1 MKLAAPAGVLCLALW
16 ATSVAVAGAQPPTSP
31 QLPPSAPQP
40 PLPTSP
46 VTPPVAPPEMPTP
59 AEAQPKPGPDA
70 PPPAGQAALT
80 PPAPDLPARSV
91 LDTEGACAVIP
102 PTTTAAQPAADS
114 GPVLRVVELCFPNQ
128 GNVSSIEF
136 ETYLYYIK
144 TRGSRPSQNVWVPFT
159 PEVEADLIEDF
170 KRLWATSFLDDL
182 AVEVLDTPYP
192 NGVVG
197 KYVRF
202 RLEERQ
208 RVKIVEYV
216 GSEKI
221 EATKVDEKLRE
232 ISNVIRL
239 DSFIDPAQIRRV
251 ESVVREMLSEKGY
264 LDGEVSHTVTPIAG
278 GPKLVNLTFTIKDG
292 PRVLIKDIEFIGNSA
307 IGDGALKRRMKEN
320 KERTLFNRF
329 RSKGVYQQAKFEED
343 AENVRSLY
351 REEGYIA
358 ARVGQPEIK
367 TLETSDDGKSR
378 TVQLRI
384 PVTEGRRYRVGQFA
398 FEGNTVV
405 KAEALQ
411 PIFKL
416 QTGDYYS
423 EKKVRKGLEKARE
436 LYGTGGYF
444 EFTGF
449 PDLKPLDMV
458 DPSNPDQFL
467 PEGAEPNGPPV
478 VNVTM
483 RMQEGE
489 QYFINRIA
497 FKGNSTTRDNVI
509 RRELNLVEGG
519 VFNTESLKN
528 SVRRLNQLGY
538 FKQLEEGQEGIDVK
552 KTPGEKNKV
561 DVTLALQEQNRNQLT
576 FGAGVSQFEGF
587 FGQLAFATSN
597 FLGRGE
603 TLSLSLAAG
612 SRTQFYQLAFTE
624 PYLFDR
630 PITAGLDI
638 SRRAIQYIGAF
649 TQETTGMNT
658 VWGFP
663 LSRNFT
669 RAYMQ
674 YSLERTTIRDLNENF
689 TSPEVIGRNP
699 FLADSLLLQCVDS
712 LPTEDNPAGGRVCT
726 PSGARTISKLVP
738 SLVHNTVDNPI
749 FPNTGRRLTASMDFA
764 GIGGNTKFLK
774 PRVEYVQF
782 LQHTRRTSVGFR
794 VEGEYIRPWGDTLPL
809 PLFERLVQGGEY
821 SVRGFD
827 VRSIGPR
834 DIGTPQAP
842 GSGIVLGGNK
852 SLLFNAEYLISIA
865 GPVRLVLFYDAGQV
879 RDIGQN
885 FAWSEF
891 KTSTGAEVRFFMPVL
906 NVPFRLIFAANPQR
920 EGTLRNDY
928 SPTRNFQFRF
938 AVGSTF

>member
-1 MKLAAPAGVLCLALW
+1 MRFAAPAGVLCLALW
-16 ATSVAVAGAQPPTSP
+16 ASTAALAAVQPPTNP
-31 QLPPSAPQP
+31 QAPPTAPQP
-40 PLPTSP
+40 PLPTTPVSP
-46 VTPPVAPPEMPTP
+46 APPPAVPPATPTDQAPAPAAPPSQDTPAPTP
-59 AEAQPKPGPDA
+59 AEVVAK
-70 PPPAGQAALT
+70 
-80 PPAPDLPARSV
+80 SV
-91 LDTEGACAVIP
+91 LDAEGSCAVIP
-102 PTTTAAQPAADS
+102 QASATAQPPAGS
-114 GPVLRVVELCFPNQ
+114 GPVLRVVELCFPTQ
-128 GNVSSIEF
+128 GNVSSIET

-144 TRGSRPSQNVWVPFT
+144 ARGSRPSQNVWVPFT
-159 PEVEADLIEDF
+159 PQVEEDLVEDF
-170 KRLWATSFLDDL
+170 KRLWATNFLDDL
-182 AVEVLDTPYP
+182 AVEVIDTTYP
-192 NGVVG
+192 NGVIG

-232 ISNVIRL
+232 INNVIRL

-251 ESVVREMLSEKGY
+251 ESVVREMLAEKGH
-264 LDGEVSHTVTPIAG
+264 LDGEVTHTITPIAG
-278 GPKLVNLTFTIKDG
+278 GPKLVNLTFNIKDG
-292 PRVLIKDIEFIGNSA
+292 PRVLIKDIEFIGNQTM
-307 IGDGALKRRMKEN
+307 GDGALKRRMKEN
-320 KERTLFNRF
+320 KERSLINRF
-329 RSKGVYQQAKFEED
+329 RGKGIYQQGKFEED
-343 AENVRSLY
+343 AENVRALY
-351 REEGYIA
+351 REEGYIT
-358 ARVGQPEIK
+358 ARIGQPEIK
-367 TLETSDDGKSR
+367 TLETSKDGKNR
-378 TVQLRI
+378 AVQLRI
-384 PVTEGRRYRVGQFA
+384 PVTEGRRYRVGKFA
-398 FEGNTVV
+398 FEGNNVV

-416 QTGDYYS
+416 KTGDYYS
-423 EKKVRKGLEKARE
+423 EKKIRKGLEKARE

-467 PEGAEPNGPPV
+467 PDGAEPNGPPIV
-478 VNVTM
+478 DVTM

-489 QYFINRIA
+489 QYFINRIT
-497 FKGNSTTRDNVI
+497 FKGNTTTRDNVI
-509 RRELNLVEGG
+509 RRELNLLEGG

-561 DVTLALQEQNRNQLT
+561 DVTLELQEQNRNQLT

-603 TLSLSLAAG
+603 TLSLSIAAG

-630 PITAGLDI
+630 PITAGVDI
-638 SRRAIQYIGAF
+638 SRRAIQFIGAF
-649 TQETTGMNT
+649 TQETTGANT

-669 RAYMQ
+669 RAFMQ
-674 YSLERTTIRDLNENF
+674 YSFERVTIRDLNPAF
-689 TSPEVIGRNP
+689 TDESVIGRNP
-699 FLADSLLLQCVDS
+699 FLADSLLLRCVDTP
-712 LPTEDNPAGGRVCT
+712 PTEENPSGGRECT
-726 PSGARTISKLVP
+726 PGGARTISKIVP

-749 FPNTGRRLTASMDFA
+749 FPNTGRRITASMDFA
-764 GIGGNTKFLK
+764 GLGGNTKFIK
-774 PRVEYVQF
+774 PRFEYVQF
-782 LQHTRRTSVGFR
+782 IQHTRRTSFGVR
-794 VEGEYIRPWGDTLPL
+794 TEAEYIRPWGDSLPV
-809 PLFERLVQGGEY
+809 PLFERLVQGGEF

-827 VRSIGPR
+827 IRSIGPR
-834 DIGTPQAP
+834 DPDTF
-842 GSGIVLGGNK
+842 IVLGGNK
-852 SLLFNAEYLISIA
+852 SLLFNFEYLISIA
-865 GPVRLVLFYDAGQV
+865 GPVRLVMFYDAGQV
-879 RDIGQN
+879 RDQGQR
-885 FAWSEF
+885 FAWNEF

-920 EGTLRNDY
+920 EGTFRNDFT
-928 SPTRNFQFRF
+928 PTRNFQFRF

>member
-1 MKLAAPAGVLCLALW
+1 MRFAAPAGVLCLALW
-16 ATSVAVAGAQPPTSP
+16 AVPVAAAVTQPPTAP
-31 QLPPSAPQP
+31 QTPPSAPQP
-40 PLPTSP
+40 PLPTRPAPPSAP
-46 VTPPVAPPEMPTP
+46 PAAPAGAPATQPPAAPPSTDTPPPT
-59 AEAQPKPGPDA
+59 
-70 PPPAGQAALT
+70 AGESVVK
-80 PPAPDLPARSV
+80 SV
-91 LDTEGACAVIP
+91 LESSGNCAVIP
-102 PTTTAAQPAADS
+102 PTTANAQPPAGNA
-114 GPVLRVVELCFPNQ
+114 PILRVVELCFPTQ
-128 GNVSSIEF
+128 GNVSAIEV

-144 TRGSRPSQNVWVPFT
+144 ARGSRPSQNVWVPFT
-159 PEVEADLIEDF
+159 PQVEAELVEDF
-170 KRLWATSFLDDL
+170 KRLWATNFLDDL
-182 AVEVLDTPYP
+182 AVEVIDTPYP

-232 ISNVIRL
+232 INNVIRL

-264 LDGEVSHTVTPIAG
+264 LDGEVSHTITPIAG

-292 PRVLIKDIEFIGNSA
+292 PKVQIADIDFMGNQA

-320 KERTLFNRF
+320 KERSLINRF
-329 RSKGVYQQAKFEED
+329 KGKGIYQQAKFEED
-343 AENVRSLY
+343 AENVRGLY
-351 REEGYIA
+351 RERGYIA
-358 ARVGQPEIK
+358 ARIGQPEIK
-367 TLETSDDGKSR
+367 TLETSKDGKTRS
-378 TVQLRI
+378 VQLRI
-384 PVTEGRRYRVGQFA
+384 PVTEGRRYRVGKFT
-398 FEGNTVV
+398 FEGNNVV

-411 PIFKL
+411 PVFKL
-416 QTGDYYS
+416 ESGDYYS

-449 PDLKPLDMV
+449 PDLKPLDLV
-458 DPSNPDQFL
+458 DPSNPEQFL
-467 PEGAEPNGPPV
+467 PDGAEPNGPPIV
-478 VNVTM
+478 DVTM

-489 QYFINRIA
+489 QYFINRIT
-497 FKGNSTTRDNVI
+497 FKGNTTTRDNVI

-552 KTPGEKNKV
+552 KTPGEKNRV
-561 DVTLALQEQNRNQLT
+561 DVTMDLQEQNRNQLT

-649 TQETTGMNT
+649 TQQTSGFNT

-663 LSRNFT
+663 LARNFT
-669 RAYMQ
+669 RAFMQ
-674 YSLERTTIRDLNENF
+674 YSFERVTIKDLNEAF
-689 TSPEVIGRNP
+689 TDESVIGRNP
-699 FLADSLLLQCVDS
+699 FLQDSLLLQCVDTP
-712 LPTEDNPAGGRVCT
+712 PTEEQPAGGRQCT
-726 PSGARTISKLVP
+726 PGGARTISKVVP
-738 SLVHNTVDNPI
+738 SFVHNTVDNPI
-749 FPNTGRRLTASMDFA
+749 FPNTGRRVTASMDFA

-774 PRVEYVQF
+774 PRFEYVQF

-794 VEGEYIRPWGDTLPL
+794 FEGEYIRPWGDTLPL
-809 PLFERLVQGGEY
+809 PLFERLVQGGEF

-834 DIGTPQAP
+834 DPET
-842 GSGIVLGGNK
+842 GIVLGGNK

-879 RDIGQN
+879 RDVGEN
-885 FAWSEF
+885 YAWSEF

-928 SPTRNFQFRF
+928 TPTRNFQFRF

>member
-1 MKLAAPAGVLCLALW
+1 MRFAAPVGVLCLALW
-16 ATSVAVAGAQPPTSP
+16 AAPVAAAVTQPPTAP
-31 QLPPSAPQP
+31 QTPPSAPQP
-40 PLPTSP
+40 PLPTTPAPPSGP
-46 VTPPVAPPEMPTP
+46 PATPPGAPAT
-59 AEAQPKPGPDA
+59 
-70 PPPAGQAALT
+70 PPPAAPPSTDT
-80 PPAPDLPARSV
+80 PPPTPDESIVKSV
-91 LDTEGACAVIP
+91 IDATGNCAVIP
-102 PTTTAAQPAADS
+102 PTTAAAQPPAGSA
-114 GPVLRVVELCFPNQ
+114 PILRVVELCFPTQ
-128 GNVSSIEF
+128 GNVSAIEV

-144 TRGSRPSQNVWVPFT
+144 ARGSRPSQNVWVPFT
-159 PEVEADLIEDF
+159 PQLEEELVEDF
-170 KRLWATSFLDDL
+170 KRLWATNFLDDL
-182 AVEVLDTPYP
+182 AVEVIDTPYP

-221 EATKVDEKLRE
+221 ESTKVDEKLRE
-232 ISNVIRL
+232 INNVIRL

-264 LDGEVSHTVTPIAG
+264 LDGEVSHTITPIAG
-278 GPKLVNLTFTIKDG
+278 GPKLVNLTFTIKEG
-292 PRVLIKDIEFIGNSA
+292 PKVQIADIDFIGNEA

-320 KERTLFNRF
+320 KERSLINRI
-329 RSKGVYQQAKFEED
+329 RGKGIYQQAKFEED
-343 AENVRSLY
+343 AENVRGLY
-351 REEGYIA
+351 RERGYIA
-358 ARVGQPEIK
+358 ARIGQPEIR
-367 TLETSDDGKSR
+367 TLETSKDGKTRS
-378 TVQLRI
+378 VQLRI
-384 PVTEGRRYRVGQFA
+384 PVTEGRRYRVGKFT
-398 FEGNTVV
+398 FEGNNVV

-416 QTGDYYS
+416 ETGDYYS
-423 EKKVRKGLEKARE
+423 EKKIRKGLEKARE

-449 PDLKPLDMV
+449 PDLKPLDLV

-467 PEGAEPNGPPV
+467 PDGAEPNGPPIV
-478 VNVTM
+478 DVTM

-489 QYFINRIA
+489 QYFINRIT
-497 FKGNSTTRDNVI
+497 FKGNTTTRDNVI

-552 KTPGEKNKV
+552 KTPGEKNRV
-561 DVTLALQEQNRNQLT
+561 DVTLELQEQNRNQLT

-649 TQETTGMNT
+649 TQQTSGFNT

-663 LSRNFT
+663 LARNFT
-669 RAYMQ
+669 RAFVQ
-674 YSLERTTIRDLNENF
+674 YSLERTTIKDLNEAF
-689 TSPEVIGRNP
+689 TREDVIGRNP
-699 FLADSLLLQCVDS
+699 FLQDSLLLSCTDVPVTEEN
-712 LPTEDNPAGGRVCT
+712 PTGRICT
-726 PSGARTISKLVP
+726 PGGARTISKIVP

-774 PRVEYVQF
+774 PRFEYVQY

-794 VEGEYIRPWGDTLPL
+794 VEAEYIRPWGDTLPL
-809 PLFERLVQGGEY
+809 PLFERLVQGGEF

-834 DIGTPQAP
+834 DIGTPESP

-879 RDIGQN
+879 RDIGERY
-885 FAWSEF
+885 AWNEF

-928 SPTRNFQFRF
+928 TPTRNFQFRF

>member
-16 ATSVAVAGAQPPTSP
+16 ATSAAIAGAQPPTSP

-40 PLPTSP
+40 PLPT
-46 VTPPVAPPEMPTP
+46 TPVAPPAAPPELP
-59 AEAQPKPGPDA
+59 APADAQPRPGPDA
-70 PPPAGQAALT
+70 PPPAGQAVPT
-80 PPAPDLPARSV
+80 PAPDLPARSV

-102 PTTTAAQPAADS
+102 PTTAAAQPAADS

-159 PEVEADLIEDF
+159 PEVEADLVEDF

-216 GSEKI
+216 GSDKI

-232 ISNVIRL
+232 INNVIRL

-264 LDGEVSHTVTPIAG
+264 LDGEVTHTVTPIAG

-292 PRVLIKDIEFIGNSA
+292 PRVLIKDIEFIGNDA

-320 KERTLFNRF
+320 KERTLINRF
-329 RSKGVYQQAKFEED
+329 RSKGIYQQAKFEED
-343 AENVRSLY
+343 AENVRALY

-358 ARVGQPEIK
+358 ARIGQPEIK

-378 TVQLRI
+378 SVQLRI
-384 PVTEGRRYRVGQFA
+384 PVTEGRRYRVGKFA
-398 FEGNTVV
+398 FDGNTVV

-423 EKKVRKGLEKARE
+423 EKKIRKGLEKARE

-458 DPSNPDQFL
+458 DPSNPDQLL

-478 VNVTM
+478 VDVTM

-699 FLADSLLLQCVDS
+699 FLADSLLLQCVDRP
-712 LPTEDNPAGGRVCT
+712 PTEDNPGGRVCT

-794 VEGEYIRPWGDTLPL
+794 VEGEYIRPWGNTLPL

-834 DIGTPQAP
+834 DFGTPDAP

>member
-1 MKLAAPAGVLCLALW
+1 MKFVAPAGVLCLALW
-16 ATSVAVAGAQPPTSP
+16 ATPVARAGAQPPTSP
-31 QLPPSAPQP
+31 QAPPSAPQP
-40 PLPTSP
+40 PLPTTP
-46 VTPPVAPPEMPTP
+46 VTPPSAPRTDDP
-59 AEAQPKPGPDA
+59 QPSRPL
-70 PPPAGQAALT
+70 PPPPPPSSDTTVTTQGEVQA
-80 PPAPDLPARSV
+80 PVKSV
-91 LDTEGACAVIP
+91 LDAEGACAVIP
-102 PTTTAAQPAADS
+102 PAAANAQPAAGS
-114 GPVLRVVELCFPNQ
+114 GPVLRAVELCFPTQ

-159 PEVEADLIEDF
+159 PDVEKDLVEDF
-170 KRLWATSFLDDL
+170 KRLWATNFLDDL
-182 AVEVLDTPYP
+182 AVEVIDTPYP

-232 ISNVIRL
+232 INNVIRL

-264 LDGEVSHTVTPIAG
+264 LDGEVTHTVTPIAG

-292 PRVLIKDIEFIGNSA
+292 PRVLIKDIEFIGNEA

-320 KERTLFNRF
+320 KERTLINRF
-329 RSKGVYQQAKFEED
+329 KSKGVYQQAKFEED
-343 AENVRSLY
+343 AENVRALY

-367 TLETSDDGKSR
+367 TLEASKDGKNRS
-378 TVQLRI
+378 VQLRI
-384 PVTEGRRYRVGQFA
+384 PVTEGRRYKVGKFA

-405 KAEALQ
+405 KGEALQ

-423 EKKVRKGLEKARE
+423 EKKIRKGLEKARE

-478 VNVTM
+478 VDVTM

-489 QYFINRIA
+489 QYFINRIT
-497 FKGNSTTRDNVI
+497 FKGNTTTRDNVI
-509 RRELNLVEGG
+509 RRELNLLEGG

-576 FGAGVSQFEGF
+576 FGAGVSQYEGF
-587 FGQLAFATSN
+587 FGQLAFSTSN
-597 FLGRGE
+597 FMGRGE
-603 TLSLSLAAG
+603 TLSLSVAAG
-612 SRTQFYQLAFTE
+612 SRTQFYQVAFTE

-630 PITAGLDI
+630 PITAGVDV

-649 TQETTGMNT
+649 TQQTTGINT

-663 LSRNFT
+663 LTRNFT
-669 RAYMQ
+669 RGFLQ
-674 YSLERTTIRDLNENF
+674 YSYEQVMISDLNPAY
-689 TSPEVIGRNP
+689 TDPDVIGRNP
-699 FLADSLLLQCVDS
+699 FLQDALLLQCTPTP
-712 LPTEDNPAGGRVCT
+712 PTEEDPDGGQVCT
-726 PSGARTISKLVP
+726 PSDARTISKIVP

-749 FPNTGRRLTASMDFA
+749 FPNTGRRVTASIDLA
-764 GIGGNTKFLK
+764 GLGGNTRFYK
-774 PRVEYVQF
+774 PRFEYVQF
-782 LQHTRRTSVGFR
+782 LQHTRRTSFGFR
-794 VEGEYIRPWGDTLPL
+794 AQAEYIRAWGDSLPL
-809 PLFERLVQGGEY
+809 PLFERLVLGGEY

-834 DIGTPQAP
+834 DPQTGA
-842 GSGIVLGGNK
+842 VLGGNK
-852 SLLFNAEYLISIA
+852 SLLFNFEYLISIA

-879 RDIGQN
+879 RIDRQN
-885 FAWSEF
+885 FAWEEF

-920 EGTLRNDY
+920 EGVLRNDY
-928 SPTRNFQFRF
+928 TPTKGFQFRF

>member
-1 MKLAAPAGVLCLALW
+1 MKLAAPVGVLCLALW
-16 ATSVAVAGAQPPTSP
+16 ATPAAFAGVQPPTSP
-31 QLPPSAPQP
+31 QVPPSAPQP
-40 PLPTSP
+40 PLPT
-46 VTPPVAPPEMPTP
+46 TPVAPPATPAPDPGPAAPGTDAAPPRPGPDVPPAPGQPTP
-59 AEAQPKPGPDA
+59 A
-70 PPPAGQAALT
+70 
-80 PPAPDLPARSV
+80 PAPDLPARSV
-91 LDTEGACAVIP
+91 LDAEGACAVIP
-102 PTTTAAQPAADS
+102 PTSATAQPVAGS
-114 GPVLRVVELCFPNQ
+114 GPVLRVVELCFPTQ

-144 TRGSRPSQNVWVPFT
+144 TRGSRPSQNVWVPYT
-159 PEVEADLIEDF
+159 PEVEKDLVEDF

-216 GSEKI
+216 GSDKI

-232 ISNVIRL
+232 INNVIRL

-251 ESVVREMLSEKGY
+251 ESVVREMLAEKGY
-264 LDGEVSHTVTPIAG
+264 IDGEVTHTITPIAG
-278 GPKLVNLTFTIKDG
+278 GPKLVNLAFQITDG
-292 PRVLIKDIEFIGNSA
+292 PRVLIKDIDFIGNEA

-320 KERTLFNRF
+320 KERTLINRF

-343 AENVRSLY
+343 AENVRGLY

-358 ARVGQPEIK
+358 ARIGQPEIR
-367 TLETSDDGKSR
+367 TLETSADGKSR
-378 TVQLRI
+378 QVQLRI
-384 PVTEGRRYRVGQFA
+384 PVSEGRRYRVGKFA

-405 KAEALQ
+405 KGEALQ

-416 QTGDYYS
+416 ETGDYYS
-423 EKKVRKGLEKARE
+423 EKKIRKGLEKARE

-458 DPSNPDQFL
+458 DPSDPEKFL

-478 VNVTM
+478 VDVTM

-489 QYFINRIA
+489 QYFINRIT

-509 RRELNLVEGG
+509 RRELNLLEGG

-649 TQETTGMNT
+649 TQETSGINT

-669 RAYMQ
+669 RAFLQ
-674 YSLERTTIRDLNENF
+674 YSFERTTIRDLNEGF
-689 TSPEVIGRNP
+689 SDPAVIGRNP
-699 FLADSLLLQCVDS
+699 FLQDSLLLQCVTTP
-712 LPTEDNPAGGRVCT
+712 PTEENPLGGQTCT
-726 PSGARTISKLVP
+726 PGGARTISKFVP
-738 SLVHNTVDNPI
+738 SVVHNTVDNPI
-749 FPNTGRRLTASMDFA
+749 FPNTGRRFTASIDLA
-764 GIGGNTKFLK
+764 GLGGNTKFLK

-794 VEGEYIRPWGDTLPL
+794 FEGEYIRPWGDTLPL
-809 PLFERLVQGGEY
+809 PLFERLVQGGEF

-827 VRSIGPR
+827 IRSIGPR
-834 DIGTPQAP
+834 DA
-842 GSGIVLGGNK
+842 GSGLVLGGNK
-852 SLLFNAEYLISIA
+852 SLLFNGEYLISVA

-920 EGTLRNDY
+920 EGTLRNDFT
-928 SPTRNFQFRF
+928 PTRNFQFRF

>member
-1 MKLAAPAGVLCLALW
+1 MRFAAPAGVLCLALW
-16 ATSVAVAGAQPPTSP
+16 AVPVAAAVTQPPTAP
-31 QLPPSAPQP
+31 QTPPSAPQP
-40 PLPTSP
+40 PLPTRP
-46 VTPPVAPPEMPTP
+46 VPPSAPPATPAGAPETQPPAAPPSTDTPPPT
-59 AEAQPKPGPDA
+59 
-70 PPPAGQAALT
+70 AGESVVK
-80 PPAPDLPARSV
+80 SV
-91 LDTEGACAVIP
+91 LEASGNCAVIP
-102 PTTTAAQPAADS
+102 PTTANAQPPAGNA
-114 GPVLRVVELCFPNQ
+114 PILRVVELCFPTQ
-128 GNVSSIEF
+128 GNVSAIEV

-144 TRGSRPSQNVWVPFT
+144 ARGSRPSQNVWVPFT
-159 PEVEADLIEDF
+159 PQVEAELVEDF
-170 KRLWATSFLDDL
+170 KRLWATNFLDDL
-182 AVEVLDTPYP
+182 AVEVIDTPYP

-232 ISNVIRL
+232 INNVIRL

-264 LDGEVSHTVTPIAG
+264 LDGEVSHTITPIAG

-292 PRVLIKDIEFIGNSA
+292 PKVQIADIDFMGNQA

-320 KERTLFNRF
+320 KERSLINRF
-329 RSKGVYQQAKFEED
+329 KGKGIYQQAKFEED
-343 AENVRSLY
+343 AENVRGLY
-351 REEGYIA
+351 RERGYIA
-358 ARVGQPEIK
+358 ARIGQPEIK
-367 TLETSDDGKSR
+367 TLETSKDGKTRS
-378 TVQLRI
+378 VQLRI
-384 PVTEGRRYRVGQFA
+384 PVTEGRRYRVGKFT
-398 FEGNTVV
+398 FEGNNVV

-411 PIFKL
+411 PVFKL
-416 QTGDYYS
+416 ESGDYYS

-449 PDLKPLDMV
+449 PDLKPLDLV

-467 PEGAEPNGPPV
+467 PDGAEPNGPPIV
-478 VNVTM
+478 DVTM

-489 QYFINRIA
+489 QYFINRIT
-497 FKGNSTTRDNVI
+497 FKGNTTTRDNVI

-552 KTPGEKNKV
+552 KTPGEKNRV
-561 DVTLALQEQNRNQLT
+561 DVTMDLQEQNRNQLT

-649 TQETTGMNT
+649 TQQTSGFNT

-663 LSRNFT
+663 LARNFT
-669 RAYMQ
+669 RAFMQ
-674 YSLERTTIRDLNENF
+674 YSFERVTIKDLNEAF
-689 TSPEVIGRNP
+689 TDESVIGRNP
-699 FLADSLLLQCVDS
+699 FLQDSLLLQCVDTP
-712 LPTEDNPAGGRVCT
+712 PTEEQPEGGRQCT
-726 PSGARTISKLVP
+726 PGGARTISKVVP
-738 SLVHNTVDNPI
+738 SFVHNTVDNPI
-749 FPNTGRRLTASMDFA
+749 FPNTGRRVTASMDFA

-774 PRVEYVQF
+774 PRFEYVQF

-794 VEGEYIRPWGDTLPL
+794 FEGEYIRPWGDTLPL
-809 PLFERLVQGGEY
+809 PLFERLVQGGEF

-834 DIGTPQAP
+834 DPET
-842 GSGIVLGGNK
+842 GIVLGGNK
-852 SLLFNAEYLISIA
+852 NLLFNAEYLISIA

-879 RDIGQN
+879 RDVGEN
-885 FAWSEF
+885 YAWSEF

-928 SPTRNFQFRF
+928 TPTRNFQFRF